1 MELLRTVILTEQV
14 IAIACDAVVQ
24 FIIANLVEECIDE
37 VRAGR
42 NVER

>member
-1 MELLRTVILTEQV
+1 LTGAVIK
-14 IAIACDAVVQ
+14 IAEEAVVQ
-24 FIIANLVEECIDE
+24 IVFANLVEECIDE